1 VGPDLAHVGEIWT
14 RADLENWLTDPSAH
28 DAVAQMPTLVL
39 TPEEIAALATYLLSL
54 ESSEGE
60 PTPSDLTR
68 P

>member
-1 VGPDLAHVGEIWT
+1 VGPDLAHVGEFWT